1 MNKSDIVKTVI
12 AGSFVIGSIIITNL
26 VIREYDKAN
35 EEIDRL
41 NDKINDILGNKIDD
55 LSNKKKSDFKH
66 KLVKTEIVGNNKI
79 KYYDNGMSV
88 IQFNVEKGA

>member
-1 MNKSDIVKTVI
+1 MTKSDVIKTII
-12 AGSFVIGSIIITNL
+12 AGSFVIGSIVITNL

-41 NDKINDILGNKIDD
+41 NDKINNILNGKIDN
-55 LSNKKKSDFKH
+55 LSNKKDCRPKH
-66 KLVKTEIVGNNKI
+66 KLVKTEIVGNNRI
-79 KYYDNGMSV
+79 KHYDNGMSL